1 MIEHLSIVIPLLNEE
16 DSLPKLLQDIHN
28 SMVSSDINYEIILVD
43 DFSDIKVSDVVE
55 ESSSLTIIRN
65 DQNLGQSKSLF
76 KGITAARYDYICTLD
91 GDGQNPPHEIIKL
104 LEEFNSNFNEIDA
117 VVGYR
122 LNRSDKFTRK
132 FYSKLANYFI
142 AKITKTDFL
151 DLGCSL
157 KIFRKKD
164 ANSLDLT
171 GDIHRVFNI
180 LLMKKGLKI
189 KQVGIEHYPRKY
201 GESKYSYTRILPV
214 IVDSILIVLTGGF
227 QKTSRYVL
235 GKISFIF
242 LFTSSLLFLISLYQ
256 KYFLDVFV
264 HRNQVFLLG
273 ILFLFIS
280 IQIFVTIVTIF
291 FIEINKKNNNE

>member
-1 MIEHLSIVIPLLNEE
+1 MIIFVLLTVMDKILS
-16 DSLPKLLQDIHN
+16 
-28 SMVSSDINYEIILVD
+28 
-43 DFSDIKVSDVVE
+43 
-55 ESSSLTIIRN
+55 
-65 DQNLGQSKSLF
+65 
-76 KGITAARYDYICTLD
+76 
-91 GDGQNPPHEIIKL
+91 EIIKL
-104 LEEFNSNFNEIDA
+104 LEEFNSNINEIDA

-142 AKITKTDFL
+142 AKITKTNFL

-157 KIFRKKD
+157 KYLEKKQTL
-164 ANSLDLT
+164 NLT
-171 GDIHRVFNI
+171 GDIHRVLNI
-180 LLMKKGLKI
+180 LLLKKGLKI
-189 KQVGIEHYPRKY
+189 KQVGVEHYPRKY

-235 GKISFIF
+235 GKMSFIF
-242 LFTSSLLFLISLYQ
+242 LFTSFLLFLFSLYQ

-264 HRNQVFLLG
+264 HRNPIFLLG

-291 FIEINKKNNNE
+291 FIEMNKKDINE